1 MLLKFKITED
11 FQLNDWAEVNIHK
24 MRWGQI
30 PYDITDGQNKFYFFR
45 YVSID
50 NRHNVEEPR
59 YFPLFL
65 RNYKFHEQSLECQQ
79 YIIDHQELFKSKK
92 LIPVVLD
99 PLEGF
104 HETTPAVEELA
115 KNLKDICKVYLINGN
130 NLLSREKHT
139 FDFYVTNHWIH
150 HLKDTHVEP
159 SVLEED
165 HKIYISLNRMARE
178 HRVMLTSKLINNG
191 LRDSGYI
198 TWANGRNHK
207 YIDYTENYPEIQ
219 NEQFDILD
227 VEDILKQNPTMNIPV
242 EHCNKSFLFLV
253 TETHFKNKTIF
264 ISEKT
269 FKPILLQMPFVSL
282 GNPGTLSV
290 LKDLGFKT
298 FDKWIDESYDTNM
311 PLDKRCDII
320 VSEINRL
327 SKLSSQERLNIRT
340 EMADILEHNYNVLK
354 SHMKRS
360 DLVESLMDIG
370 KQIYTDRK

>member
-1 MLLKFKITED
+1 
-11 FQLNDWAEVNIHK
+11 
-24 MRWGQI
+24 
-30 PYDITDGQNKFYFFR
+30 
-45 YVSID
+45 
-50 NRHNVEEPR
+50 
-59 YFPLFL
+59 
-65 RNYKFHEQSLECQQ
+65 LEYQQ
-79 YIIDHQELFKSKK
+79 YIIDNKELFTSKK

-104 HETTPAVEELA
+104 DETTQVIEELA

-178 HRVMLTSKLINNG
+178 HRVILTSKLIKNR
-191 LRDSGYI
+191 LRDCGYI

-219 NEQFDILD
+219 NEKFDILD
-227 VEDILKQNPTMNIPV
+227 VADILNRNPTMNVPAD
-242 EHCNKSFLFLV
+242 HCNKSFLFLV
-253 TETHFKNKTIF
+253 TETHFNNKTIF

-269 FKPILLQMPFVSL
+269 FKPIILQMPFISL

-290 LKDLGFKT
+290 LKELGFKT
-298 FDKWIDESYDTNM
+298 FDKWIDESYDTDI

-327 SKLSSQERLNIRT
+327 TKISVQERINIRN
-340 EMADILEHNYNVLK
+340 EMNDILEYNYDVLRN
-354 SHMKRS
+354 HMKRS

-370 KQIYTDRK
+370 KHIYTDRR

>member
-11 FQLNDWAEVNIHK
+11 FQLNNWAEMGVFK
-24 MRWGQI
+24 MRWDQL
-30 PYDITDGQNKFYFFR
+30 PYDPTDEYNKFYFFR

-50 NRHNVEEPR
+50 NRHNVEESR

-65 RNYKFHEQSLECQQ
+65 RNYNFYEQSLEYQQ
-79 YIIDHQELFKSKK
+79 YVLDNKELFASKK
-92 LIPVVLD
+92 LIPVILD

-104 HETTPAVEELA
+104 DETTPVVEELA

-191 LRDSGYI
+191 LRDCGYI

-219 NEQFDILD
+219 NEKFDILD
-227 VEDILKQNPTMNIPV
+227 VEDILNQNPTMNVPV

-253 TETHFKNKTIF
+253 TETHFNNKTIF

-298 FDKWIDESYDTNM
+298 FDKWVDESYDTDM

-360 DLVESLMDIG
+360 DLVESLMDIR